1 MVRMTERFT
10 IDYVA
15 GFILDTQDID
25 EYGGETFYDTTE
37 DRIDDL
43 CTLLNNLHDEVEE
56 LKEYN
61 KQLQEAIKE
70 LVTLHVKES
79 FSLKELVNDGD

>member
-1 MVRMTERFT
+1 MTERFT

-15 GFILDTQDID
+15 EFILDTQDLD
-25 EYGGETFYDTTE
+25 EYGGETLYDTTE

-56 LKEYN
+56 LKGDIK
-61 KQLQEAIKE
+61 KQAARIIQL
-70 LVTLHVKES
+70 LR
-79 FSLKELVNDGD
+79 N

>member
-1 MVRMTERFT
+1 MTERFT
-10 IDYVA
+10 IDYNA
-15 GFILDTQDID
+15 GFILDTQDLD
-25 EYGGETFYDTTE
+25 EYGGETLYDTTE

>member
-1 MVRMTERFT
+1 MTERFT

-70 LVTLHVKES
+70 LVTLHVRES
-79 FSLKELVNDGD
+79 FSLEELVNDGD